1 MTNPQ
6 RILAIAASSSFK
18 LLLDCGLFTFNDDDD
33 EDDENLTFEKDF
45 PIRIQNYI
53 ENVVVHYSDNVF
65 QSHFRLSRT
74 VFYNTLLP
82 MIEISQNNMTNKEK
96 KTGRPEIPIVKQLLS
111 VLWILATPDSYR
123 SVGEKF
129 DMGKS
134 SLSVSFFRIINL
146 LIMNASNVIIWPHG
160 EEMERQKELFFR
172 MASIPNVIGAVD
184 GTFIPIKAPKQDAE
198 VYVTRKCNYAI
209 TLQAITNAELKFTDV
224 FVGYPGSVSDTRIFR
239 NSDIFINIMRNQKFY
254 FPNDEHI
261 LGDKAYP
268 PLTWCVEPYI
278 NRGRL
283 TEAQKNF
290 NFNISRTRQTVE
302 RSFALFFGRF
312 RRFKYLDMS
321 RTDFIPSTVLA
332 ACVLHNLCLK
342 NKSDANIKDY
352 IEEGMNFLRH
362 QRSECANPTRESSE
376 DHCRTEGKLKRDRMC
391 ELYNA

>member
-1 MTNPQ
+1 MSNHP
-6 RILAIAASSSFK
+6 RVLAIAASNSFK
-18 LLLDCGLFTFNDDDD
+18 LLLDCGLYFFNDDDD
-33 EDDENLTFEKDF
+33 NDNDEDLTCEKEV
-45 PIRIQNYI
+45 PIRIKNYI

-65 QSHFRLSRT
+65 QSHF
-74 VFYNTLLP
+74 
-82 MIEISQNNMTNKEK
+82 
-96 KTGRPEIPIVKQLLS
+96 
-111 VLWILATPDSYR
+111 R

-146 LIMNASNVIIWPHG
+146 IIMNASNVIIWPHG
-160 EEMERQKELFFR
+160 EELERQKELFFH

-184 GTFIPIKAPKQDAE
+184 GTLIPIKAPKEDPE

-239 NSDIFINIMRNQKFY
+239 NSDIYVNIMKNEKFY

-332 ACVLHNLCLK
+332 ACILHNLCLK
-342 NKSDANIKDY
+342 NKSNVNVNDY
-352 IEEGMNFLRH
+352 IEEGMNFLRD
-362 QRSECANPTRESSE
+362 QRTECLNPARESSE
-376 DHCRTEGKLKRDRMC
+376 DHCRTDGKLKRDTMC